1 MSKYKTL
8 CCKSSYNQI
17 GCATIICDKCK
28 EDVTME
34 LIYLE
39 LAINENRTKKSK

>member
-8 CCKSSYNQI
+8 CCKSSYTQI
-17 GCATIICDKCK
+17 GRATIICDNCK

-39 LAINENRTKKSK
+39 LAINDNYEK